1 MPETGPPPPDDRVP
15 LFGTWR
21 AIYTA
26 VVVSALAVMALVCP
40 LLAVAVLS
48 PVVSVLA
55 PADWVV
61 LVAYVVG
68 IVAFGVWV
76 GRRTRN
82 VSDFYLAGREMRW
95 WAAGLSVMATQI
107 SAITFVGT
115 TGQAYTKGMSFL
127 AFYFGL
133 PFAMVVLSL
142 TLVPFFY
149 RAGVYTAYQYL
160 ERRFDG
166 RTRTLTSLLFL
177 LSRGLSVGVTLYA
190 PSLVLSVI
198 FGWSE
203 TATIAVMGGATIV
216 YVAYGGNRSVIWT
229 DVAQMA
235 LVWFGIFT
243 CVTVAIAQLPA
254 GVGLR
259 DALALAQATGRLE
272 MMDTS
277 LDPSRPYTVWSGL
290 IGGMFLA
297 MGYFGCDQ
305 SQVQR
310 YLSGRTLTESRL
322 SLLFTAFL
330 KVPMQFLILLTGV
343 LVFVFFH
350 FHETP
355 LLWNRAELARLEAQ
369 APPAELARVRAEA
382 GAAHRERLSAAEAFA
397 RARHGGGDV
406 ATERDGY
413 LAAQRRV
420 DAAEADTRRLASSVA
435 RRTVNDINYIFPS
448 YIVDRLRGG
457 LAGLIIA
464 VIFAAAMSAL
474 AGELNSLA
482 TATMVDFYPASCAW
496 APPPAGSCS
505 PPGCSRRSGGSSRA
519 SWPCRPVSSARR
531 SRSSTDSGRTSTA
544 PFWVSSASP
553 SSRPGRP
560 PGGPSTGCSRAWARY
575 SSSRRR
581 RASPSSGTTSSAR

>member
-1 MPETGPPPPDDRVP
+1 
-15 LFGTWR
+15 
-21 AIYTA
+21 
-26 VVVSALAVMALVCP
+26 
-40 LLAVAVLS
+40 VAVLTPAS
-48 PVVSVLA
+48 GLA
-55 PADWVV
+55 PADWAV
-61 LVAYVVG
+61 LFAYVCG

-82 VSDFYLAGREMRW
+82 VSDFFLAGREMRW

-115 TGQAYTKGMSFL
+115 TGQAYTNGMSFI

-149 RAGVYTAYQYL
+149 RSGVYTAYQYL
-160 ERRFDG
+160 ERRFDS
-166 RTRTLTSLLFL
+166 RTRTLTSVLFL

-190 PSLVLSVI
+190 PSIVLSVI

-203 TATIAVMGGATIV
+203 TATIAAMAGATIV
-216 YVAYGGNRSVIWT
+216 YVVYGGNRSVIWT

-243 CVTVAIAQLPA
+243 CVGVAVAQLPA

-259 DALALAQATGRLE
+259 DALALAQSTGRLE

-277 LDPSRPYTVWSGL
+277 PDPSRPFTLWSGL

-297 MGYFGCDQ
+297 MSYFGCDQ

-310 YLSGRTLTESRL
+310 YLSGRSLTESRL
-322 SLLFTAFL
+322 SLLFNAFL

-350 FHETP
+350 FHPAP
-355 LLWNRAELARLEAQ
+355 LLWNRAELAKVEAKADPARLAQARAEVDQAMRARLE
-369 APPAELARVRAEA
+369 
-382 GAAHRERLSAAEAFA
+382 AAEAFA
-397 RARHGGGDV
+397 AARHAGGDV
-406 ATERDGY
+406 AAARERY
-413 LAAQRRV
+413 V
-420 DAAEADTRRLASSVA
+420 AAEQRVEAQERAIRRLAA
-435 RRTVNDINYIFPS
+435 AAIGQREPVNDVNYIFPS

-457 LAGLIIA
+457 LAGLILA

-482 TATMVDFYPASCAW
+482 TTTMVDIYSRFVRVGAGRDLRASRLFTVFWGLFAALVATQAGQLGSAIVVVNKFGSYFYGSILGVFGLAVLTPRATARGAFFGLFAGMTAVFLVSWLTPVAFLWYNVVGAVTVFATGLLITAFTPGPA
-496 APPPAGSCS
+496 PPAGA
-505 PPGCSRRSGGSSRA
+505 RS
-519 SWPCRPVSSARR
+519 
-531 SRSSTDSGRTSTA
+531 
-544 PFWVSSASP
+544 
-553 SSRPGRP
+553 
-560 PGGPSTGCSRAWARY
+560 
-575 SSSRRR
+575 
-581 RASPSSGTTSSAR
+581 